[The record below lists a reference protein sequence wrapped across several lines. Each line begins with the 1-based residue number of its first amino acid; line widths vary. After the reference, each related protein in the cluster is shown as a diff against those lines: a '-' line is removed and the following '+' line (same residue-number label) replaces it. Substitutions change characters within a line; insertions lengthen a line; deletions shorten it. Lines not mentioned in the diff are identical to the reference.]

1 MASIARSFRLPTKEF
16 EKQYR
21 EHLSGFLTWS
31 ERDHAD
37 KWLVFPANC
46 GERLSIDEVALTNGE
61 LYTIVTNKAA
71 HGRKGA
77 LVAIVEGTV
86 ADNVAAVLGRIP
98 SITCASVVETTL
110 DMSPAMEKI
119 VRTAFPSSRLTTDR
133 FHVQQ
138 LVSEAVQEIRV
149 ALRKEAIKEENDAIK
164 RAREEKKRY
173 TPIMYANGDTK
184 KQLLARSVYL
194 LFKSEGKWG
203 ERQQERALILF
214 REFPELKR
222 AYDLSM
228 SFRFVYEHATSP
240 ADARER
246 FAGWCT
252 KAEASGIAS
261 FLTPLE
267 TYQTHEE
274 TICNYFIDRSTNAS
288 AESFN
293 AKLKNFRAVL
303 RGVRDRKFFLFR
315 VATLY
320 A

>member
-1 MASIARSFRLPTKEF
+1 MASIARSFRLPIKEF

-37 KWLVFPANC
+37 KWLVFPENC
-46 GERLSIDEVALTNGE
+46 GTGLSIDEVALTNGE

-86 ADNVAAVLGRIP
+86 ADKVAAVLLRIREQ
-98 SITCASVVETTL
+98 IRAQTIETTL

-119 VRTAFPSSRLTTDR
+119 VRTAFPLSRLTTDR

-138 LVSEAVQEIRV
+138 LVSEAVQEMRV
-149 ALRKEAIKEENDAIK
+149 GLRKVAISEENVAIKL
-164 RAREEKKRY
+164 AREEKKRY
-173 TPIMYANGDTK
+173 VPILYENGDTK

-194 LFKSEGKWG
+194 LFKTEGKWG
-203 ERQQERALILF
+203 ERQTERAIILF
-214 REFPELKR
+214 REFPELKQ
-222 AYDLSM
+222 AYDLSI
-228 SFRFVYEHATSP
+228 SFRFVYENAVSP
-240 ADARER
+240 QDARER
-246 FAGWCT
+246 FAQWCA
-252 KAEASGIAS
+252 KAVASSIDS
-261 FLTPLE
+261 FLTPVE
-267 TYQTHEE
+267 TYQAHEE
-274 TICNYFIDRSTNAS
+274 TICNYFIDRSTNAA

-303 RGVRDRKFFLFR
+303 RGVRERKFFLFR

-320 A
+320 G

>member
-1 MASIARSFRLPTKEF
+1 MASIARSFRLPIKEF

-21 EHLSGFLTWS
+21 EHLSQFLTWS

-37 KWLVFPANC
+37 QWLIFPANC
-46 GERLSIDEVALTNGE
+46 GARLAIDEVALTNGE

-86 ADNVAAVLGRIP
+86 ADNVALVLGRIP
-98 SITCASVVETTL
+98 GITRASVVETTL

-119 VRTAFPSSRLTTDR
+119 VRSAFPRSRLTTDR

-138 LVSEAVQEIRV
+138 LVSEAVQEMRI
-149 ALRKEAIKEENDAIK
+149 AARKEAIKEENDAIK

-173 TPIMYANGDTK
+173 TPTLYANGDTK
-184 KQLLARSVYL
+184 KQLLARSMYL
-194 LFKSEGKWG
+194 LFKTEGKWG
-203 ERQQERALILF
+203 ARQTERAVILF
-214 REFPELKR
+214 REFPELKA

-228 SFRFVYEHATSP
+228 SFRFVYEHAASP
-240 ADARER
+240 SDARER
-246 FAGWCT
+246 FARWCAN
-252 KAEASGIAS
+252 AEASGIAS
-261 FLTPLE
+261 FLTPIE
-267 TYQTHEE
+267 TYQAHDA
-274 TICNYFIDRSTNAS
+274 TICNYFIDRSTNAA

-320 A
+320 G

>member
-1 MASIARSFRLPTKEF
+1 LASIARSFRLPIKEF

-21 EHLSGFLTWS
+21 DHLSGFLTWS

-46 GERLSIDEVALTNGE
+46 GARLSIDEVALTNGE

-86 ADNVAAVLGRIP
+86 ADNVAAVISRIP
-98 SITCASVVETTL
+98 ADLRAQTIETTL

-119 VRTAFPSSRLTTDR
+119 VRTSFPSSRLTTDR

-149 ALRKEAIKEENDAIK
+149 AARKEAITEENAAIK

-173 TPIMYANGDTK
+173 APILYTNGDTK

-194 LFKSEGKWG
+194 LFKTDGKWG

-214 REFPELKR
+214 REFPELKQ

-228 SFRFVYEHATSP
+228 SFRFVYENAASP
-240 ADARER
+240 QDARER
-246 FAGWCT
+246 FARWCV
-252 KAEASGIAS
+252 KAAASGIDS

-267 TYQTHEE
+267 TYQAHEE
-274 TICNYFIDRSTNAS
+274 TICN
-288 AESFN
+288 
-293 AKLKNFRAVL
+293 
-303 RGVRDRKFFLFR
+303 
-315 VATLY
+315 
-320 A
+320 